1 MESGQEST
9 GGSADGESTAAT
21 TIADMDSL
29 LDEARRL
36 VAGTDAI
43 FEKNGL
49 SRDKLSEIAVHT
61 GVAALGAQIR
71 KEEAAATAPKRAK
84 KKKAKRAR
92 VRL

>member
-1 MESGQEST
+1 MESGQESA
-9 GGSADGESTAAT
+9 GGPAGDEPSTSA

-36 VAGTDAI
+36 VEGTDAI
-43 FEKNGL
+43 FEMNGL
-49 SRDKLSEIAVHT
+49 SREKLSEIAVHT

-71 KEEAAATAPKRAK
+71 KEEAAATAPKKAK
-84 KKKAKRAR
+84 KRKVRRAR